1 MYVCMCIHV
10 HIYRKFLAR
19 IHVSI
24 KTTHVNVTTTPR
36 RSAELSLSQKHAQRA
51 SILDAA
57 AAADIASET
66 LSPGSNQLLQS
77 NHRVNETKA
86 DLRTYSARPGHEA
99 EPGSHSAR
107 PGQEVEP
114 GSHSAR
120 SGHEAEPGSHSA
132 RPGHDSLE
140 FAGQM
145 GRVRDTYALE
155 SRAAFFRR
163 VKQVCLGEWEEQMER
178 NVRVSG
184 LLVESCSRIP

>member
-1 MYVCMCIHV
+1 MYVCMYVYTCAY
-10 HIYRKFLAR
+10 IYRKFLAR

-24 KTTHVNVTTTPR
+24 KTTHVNVTTPR

-107 PGQEVEP
+107 PG
-114 GSHSAR
+114 
-120 SGHEAEPGSHSA
+120 
-132 RPGHDSLE
+132 HDSLE